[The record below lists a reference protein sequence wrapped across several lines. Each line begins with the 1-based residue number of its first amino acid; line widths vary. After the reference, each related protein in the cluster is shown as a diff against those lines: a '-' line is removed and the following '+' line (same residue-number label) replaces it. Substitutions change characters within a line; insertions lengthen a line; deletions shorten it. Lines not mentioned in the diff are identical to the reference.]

1 MKELYYPF
9 KALCEQRKSV
19 RQFADQAVAT
29 ADLEKIKQ
37 IAATAPYAA
46 GRKNWEIVVVEDKT
60 VIRDMVYLVNQRS
73 DELRNQLKDNFRD
86 EFEVYATH
94 FTSFATAPVLFIPT
108 FRIPVGLSYL
118 LTNAEERIVQWER
131 DSYVKSI
138 SGVALLILLAAE
150 SLGLG
155 GCYMTGP
162 LLAEEDIKQLLS
174 IRPDR
179 NLGAIIPVGYSRQGE

>member
-9 KALCEQRKSV
+9 KELCEQRRSV

-29 ADLEKIKQ
+29 ADLEKIKHL
-37 IAATAPYAA
+37 AATAPYAS
-46 GRKNWEIVVVEDKT
+46 GRKNWEIVVVEDKAI
-60 VIRDMVYLVNQRS
+60 IRELVHLVNQRS
-73 DELRNQLKDNFRD
+73 DELRNQLKDNFRE

-108 FRIPVGLSYL
+108 FRIPVGLSYM

-179 NLGAIIPVGYSRQGE
+179 NLGAIIPVGYSSQQK